1 MKPIK
6 SEELQGTT
14 ITGLKELLD
23 NTNCKIAETKE
34 ILRVLNENQKMC
46 KLELVKKQKI
56 QTTSIIKIQKYKGFY
71 STTTDIEIYLDNID
85 KSGNL
90 IDNVAFRRLQYS
102 DRTQLS
108 SMLVALYEEYGFKK
122 IITSMKLPKAILK
135 KYNVEFYKKDT
146 PGNSIDRIRL
156 NGFNNGD
163 YSQHINASIK
173 RVVC

>member
-1 MKPIK
+1 MEPIK

-23 NTNCKIAETKE
+23 NTNRKIAETKE

-71 STTTDIEIYLDNID
+71 STTTDIEIYLDNVD

-108 SMLVALYEEYGFKK
+108 SILVVLYEEYGFKK
-122 IITSMKLPKAILK
+122 IITNMKLPKAIFE
-135 KYNVEFYKKDT
+135 KYNVEFDET
-146 PGNSIDRIRL
+146 M
-156 NGFNNGD
+156 
-163 YSQHINASIK
+163 K
-173 RVVC
+173 R